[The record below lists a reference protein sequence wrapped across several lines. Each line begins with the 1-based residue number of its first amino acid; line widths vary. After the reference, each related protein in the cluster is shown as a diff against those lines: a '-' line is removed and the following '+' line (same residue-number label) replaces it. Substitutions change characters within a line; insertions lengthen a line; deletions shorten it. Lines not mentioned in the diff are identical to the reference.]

1 VDFLFDDFNSYSLQ
15 RSNSTIPL
23 VW

>member
-1 VDFLFDDFNSYSLQ
+1 VDFPFDDFNSYSLQ